1 MYTRLELSSNFSAT
15 PRRLIQY
22 RTVYRPSYRSLNK
35 IDRGAIVETK
45 ELALEMIET
54 SGYRY
59 VYFPL
64 SGMAATI
71 GMEGWKVAIAMPSR
85 RVSTSMVVGS
95 RSSAILSSRWNGS
108 NGLKSFGGIA
118 RVSCGFFH
126 WERIFEKNFIRTRA
140 WTKLKGGRG
149 KVWMDEREKDI
160 YVYIYWRGKE
170 FARGMDTY

>member
-45 ELALEMIET
+45 ELEMIAT

-71 GMEGWKVAIAMPSR
+71 GMEGCW
-85 RVSTSMVVGS
+85 
-95 RSSAILSSRWNGS
+95 
-108 NGLKSFGGIA
+108 
-118 RVSCGFFH
+118 
-126 WERIFEKNFIRTRA
+126 
-140 WTKLKGGRG
+140 
-149 KVWMDEREKDI
+149 
-160 YVYIYWRGKE
+160 
-170 FARGMDTY
+170 